1 MTNKRSEGYITT
13 REHEQL
19 ENKPDISKVFMDR
32 EACIECGCL
41 DPESNSVTGICGN
54 CDNCWVLCDGET
66 SPKKNGG
73 KKMFYT
79 ANRETGT
86 FIDEFET
93 LEEAKKAIEEYE
105 AQDKKDGVY
114 EADFYEVED
123 ENHCS
128 IG

>member
-1 MTNKRSEGYITT
+1 
-13 REHEQL
+13 
-19 ENKPDISKVFMDR
+19 
-32 EACIECGCL
+32 
-41 DPESNSVTGICGN
+41 
-54 CDNCWVLCDGET
+54 
-66 SPKKNGG
+66 
-73 KKMFYT
+73 MFYT

-123 ENHCS
+123 ENHYS